1 LERRV
6 FRKLEQLGID
16 KESKLGKSL
25 IKLDDL
31 YIEKNK
37 LYKEKRNNQNK
48 IDQIKEDI
56 EMLEIMIMYMF
67 NKKVRD
73 E

>member
-1 LERRV
+1 MERRV